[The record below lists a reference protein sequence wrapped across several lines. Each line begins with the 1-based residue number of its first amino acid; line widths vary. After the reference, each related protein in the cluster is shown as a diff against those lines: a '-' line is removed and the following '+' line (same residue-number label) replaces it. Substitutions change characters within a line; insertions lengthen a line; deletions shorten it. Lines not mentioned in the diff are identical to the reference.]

1 MKLRIALT
9 AAAALMTFNAFA
21 DDHYTMTC
29 EDVTTQLNLEITEAG
44 KERFANLAGS
54 CLGVVDRDGALY
66 MHTKMIVR
74 KVRGNKVTLY
84 IPANDTTTVISPESD
99 ARVLIGGQKIRPRD
113 LTRGQELNLYVSVDK
128 FTQPVI
134 DEILMPSSTDE
145 LVSAPAEK
153 VMALPTT
160 G

>member
-1 MKLRIALT
+1 MKLRIALAT
-9 AAAALMTFNAFA
+9 AAAMMSLNAIA
-21 DDHYTMTC
+21 DHHYTMSC
-29 EDVTTQLNLEITEAG
+29 EDVATKLNREVTEAG
-44 KERFANLAGS
+44 TERFADLAGS

-84 IPANDTTTVISPESD
+84 IPANDSTMVVSPDSD

-113 LTRGQELNLYVSVDK
+113 LARGQELNLYVSVDK

-134 DEILMPSSTDE
+134 DEVLMPSTSDE
-145 LVSAPAEK
+145 LVAAPAEE
-153 VMALPTT
+153 VRALPTT